1 MVVLFRS
8 VVAGANGGSNV
19 RREPCR
25 DGLSPSLIQQEMQLG
40 AAEQE
45 VFSRHCSFGLDGMDQ
60 LGPRDG
66 WCDLLREVRLEQQLG
81 IKLLDLVSVG
91 EGPAVAGLAGDGRRA
106 LGDKGEK
113 CRARFAATIKGYVLG
128 PRATHVSAEAAQLVE
143 HSLGEGAVRGELAAI
158 KGDEAAA
165 AVGNAGKR
173 RAASEPAWLPPA
185 TILQGAD
192 AGEAP
197 HHIGGGGGSARR
209 RKVPVIGF
217 EQIELLLG
225 RAGHSTWVALFGHL
239 GGADDDKAPV
249 EPGE

>member
-1 MVVLFRS
+1 MPQETELR
-8 VVAGANGGSNV
+8 AA
-19 RREPCR
+19 
-25 DGLSPSLIQQEMQLG
+25 QQEVLR
-40 AAEQE
+40 
-45 VFSRHCSFGLDGMDQ
+45 RHGILGLDGTDQ

-91 EGPAVAGLAGDGRRA
+91 EGPAVADLAGDGPRA

-143 HSLGEGAVRGELAAI
+143 HSLGEGAVRGELAAV

-173 RAASEPAWLPPA
+173 RA
-185 TILQGAD
+185 
-192 AGEAP
+192 
-197 HHIGGGGGSARR
+197 
-209 RKVPVIGF
+209 
-217 EQIELLLG
+217 
-225 RAGHSTWVALFGHL
+225 
-239 GGADDDKAPV
+239 
-249 EPGE
+249 